1 MMGLPAQYL
10 LCKAMGDVLH
20 SYTFVYL
27 MLIFHNLCS
36 LGKLQHKSPF
46 KEPGVVSLF

>member
-20 SYTFVYL
+20 SYTFNCVFDVNISQL
-27 MLIFHNLCS
+27 VFSRKIAT
-36 LGKLQHKSPF
+36 
-46 KEPGVVSLF
+46 